1 MKYIDHKLKMCEGL
15 RNRIYCPYCE
25 QKVDSEFYKK
35 QISSWRDKKEFLES
49 WMDFNFYLEKRL
61 RRPLDKIKKQTKIL
75 FGAMWTAGI
84 IIAIFHTI
92 IFNLSVFNIFLAVFI
107 GLLCLFLGLYASR
120 GEKSG
125 LIENI
130 IISLSFSIGI
140 IYESA
145 LNILIIPLYIYFFF
159 LASSFLQLSREI
171 VKGCK
176 DIESDKNKDFKTLVK
191 TIGIEKSLKISLFF
205 QILAILFFILPIFTN
220 IINSMLFLFPMI
232 FGSIVIG
239 FALILTLISNL
250 ERRYFKTI
258 SILLKIG
265 IFFEFVAFIFASV

>member
-1 MKYIDHKLKMCEGL
+1 M
-15 RNRIYCPYCE
+15 
-25 QKVDSEFYKK
+25 
-35 QISSWRDKKEFLES
+35 
-49 WMDFNFYLEKRL
+49 
-61 RRPLDKIKKQTKIL
+61 
-75 FGAMWTAGI
+75 
-84 IIAIFHTI
+84 
-92 IFNLSVFNIFLAVFI
+92 
-107 GLLCLFLGLYASR
+107 
-120 GEKSG
+120 
-125 LIENI
+125 
-130 IISLSFSIGI
+130 
-140 IYESA
+140 
-145 LNILIIPLYIYFFF
+145 
-159 LASSFLQLSREI
+159 ASSFLQLSREI

-176 DIESDKNKDFKTLVK
+176 DIESDKNKDFKTLLK
-191 TIGIEKSLKISLFF
+191 TIGIEKSLKILLFF